1 MGHQFDFKTCQQ
13 KIRNLKKSYK
23 LVIDNNRKTGRGR
36 KTCKYFDKLDS
47 IFGKRPSFRPSVTE
61 EIGTGECSSPKCS
74 KKDDKPGENP
84 GSSTTTIPKKRKSK
98 EDLITVLKNKWE
110 EQQEIQQKQHEE
122 RMTLFREYIEILKK
136 SRKNEI

>member
-23 LVIDNNRKTGRGR
+23 LVINNKRKTGRGR

-61 EIGTGECSSPKCS
+61 KIGTGECSSPTCS
-74 KKDDKPGENP
+74 KTEDDKPGKNP

-98 EDLITVLKNKWE
+98 EDLITVLKNK
-110 EQQEIQQKQHEE
+110 
-122 RMTLFREYIEILKK
+122 
-136 SRKNEI
+136 

>member
-23 LVIDNNRKTGRGR
+23 LVINNNRKTGRGR

-74 KKDDKPGENP
+74 KKMINQERIREVQQQQFLKKENP
-84 GSSTTTIPKKRKSK
+84 K
-98 EDLITVLKNKWE
+98 
-110 EQQEIQQKQHEE
+110 
-122 RMTLFREYIEILKK
+122 
-136 SRKNEI
+136 